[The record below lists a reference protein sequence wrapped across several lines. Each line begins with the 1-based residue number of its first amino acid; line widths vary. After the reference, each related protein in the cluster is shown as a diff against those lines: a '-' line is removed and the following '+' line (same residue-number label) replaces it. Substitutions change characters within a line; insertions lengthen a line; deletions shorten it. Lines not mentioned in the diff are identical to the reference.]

1 MEIIKTKFP
10 DVLILKPKVF
20 RDERGYFVETY
31 SQRLFND
38 LIGEEINFVQDNESQ
53 SEYGVMR
60 GLHFQEPPYT
70 QAKLIRA
77 VNGAIID
84 IIVDIRTD
92 SETFGETFIVK
103 LDDVEK
109 EQLFVPRGYAHGFV
123 AVEDETVIHYK
134 VDNKYAPAFDSG
146 ILFGSMELDFRE
158 EIGHEEFII
167 SEKDKLLLPFNDVPF
182 FKTSEYHLNG

>member
-10 DVLILKPKVF
+10 DVLILKPQVF

-92 SETFGETFIVK
+92 SDTFGETFIVK